1 MIIFHANKMKQHI
14 IFRGS
19 NEKQLQTAIT
29 DVKEMTHAELL
40 KDKDKDVL
48 QKEISTVSICLHVTP

>member
-1 MIIFHANKMKQHI
+1 MKQHI

-29 DVKEMTHAELL
+29 DAKEMTHAELL

-48 QKEISTVSICLHVTP
+48 QKERSTVSICLHVTP